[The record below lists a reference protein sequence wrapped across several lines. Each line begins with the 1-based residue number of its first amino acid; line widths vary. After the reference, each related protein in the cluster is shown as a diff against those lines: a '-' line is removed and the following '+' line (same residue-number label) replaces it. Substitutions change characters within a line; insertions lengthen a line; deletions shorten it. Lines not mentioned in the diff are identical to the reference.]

1 MNYPILYMLK
11 VLIPIILL
19 FSVIIL
25 SYTIYQ
31 MNEQDSEYNDIANQV
46 IRQAIRRY
54 GSFSESNIPWI
65 TSFIVRH
72 HTILPSYDNII
83 NIPLITPDNITYN
96 NKVLIRRLIHQMAHL
111 YSYSH
116 HHDDEFDK
124 VEKQLL
130 LCGQDLGYYESNV
143 DTHIPVKCNYKQKNA

>member
-72 HTILPSYDNII
+72 HTILPSYDIS
-83 NIPLITPDNITYN
+83 LTY
-96 NKVLIRRLIHQMAHL
+96 L
-111 YSYSH
+111 
-116 HHDDEFDK
+116 
-124 VEKQLL
+124 
-130 LCGQDLGYYESNV
+130 
-143 DTHIPVKCNYKQKNA
+143 